1 MGDLV
6 PGTNIEMEQKYRHG
20 AYTTSRQKQSETIN
34 GLPTDLATRLFSR
47 IQQKRNRLPVRNR
60 IRIDASI
67 QTIQWGKKRVI
78 NRELYSMLIESI
90 YNQMKDVTKFVYW
103 GERKA
108 LKKYIENIMLKM
120 YVVS

>member
-1 MGDLV
+1 
-6 PGTNIEMEQKYRHG
+6 
-20 AYTTSRQKQSETIN
+20 
-34 GLPTDLATRLFSR
+34 
-47 IQQKRNRLPVRNR
+47 
-60 IRIDASI
+60 
-67 QTIQWGKKRVI
+67 VI